1 MLVLGRPPAGATLDL
16 YPGERYFRHH
26 HFSSSQHSHF
36 PGPVFVSR
44 FPFPGVSVH
53 IPLDRSTGVPI
64 FRQIYD
70 GLRRAI
76 LDGRLRPGQRIPSTR
91 SLAADLGVSRLPVL
105 NAYEQLLH
113 EGYLVGRTGSGTFV
127 TRSIPDDLLRSRP
140 ASHLTTRARPGAAIR
155 EGSGPNQPPPTT
167 WSFPVV
173 PFQIGLPA
181 LDLFPQAAWA
191 KLVAREVRAETPER
205 LAYGDPAGLRSLR
218 VVVAEH
224 LRTSRAVRCVADQI
238 LIVPGSQAAL
248 RLAAATLL
256 EPNDRV
262 ALEEPGYFGAH
273 RAFRA
278 AGLQLVPVPVDAEGL
293 NVAVLQRRGTAI
305 RAVYVTPSHQYPLGM
320 TMSARRRFALLDW
333 AARNQAW
340 ILEDDYDSEFRYISR
355 PVGSLQGMDAR
366 DRVIY
371 IGTFSKALCPAVR
384 VGYVV
389 VPPPLWMRF
398 LESRFAFDIFAPTL
412 YQRALAEFLETGHFA
427 RHLRR
432 MRSAYLERRD
442 ALLRGLDRHCRDL
455 VEVHN
460 SDAGLHVTVLLRE
473 GLDDQEIVARLGR
486 RGLAALPLS
495 DSYIGPSRRQ
505 GLLLGFGC
513 TPPQRL
519 HAATRV
525 LSDVLRE

>member
-1 MLVLGRPPAGATLDL
+1 
-16 YPGERYFRHH
+16 
-26 HFSSSQHSHF
+26 
-36 PGPVFVSR
+36 
-44 FPFPGVSVH
+44 VH
-53 IPLDRSTGVPI
+53 IPLDRSIGIPI

-76 LDGRLRPGQRIPSTR
+76 LEGRLRPGQRIPSTR

-127 TRSIPDDLLRSRP
+127 TGNIPDHLLRTQPIGRLTPLPRSGAGTRESRV
-140 ASHLTTRARPGAAIR
+140 
-155 EGSGPNQPPPTT
+155 PNQPSPTS

-181 LDLFPQAAWA
+181 LDLFPRAAWA

-218 VVVAEH
+218 VAIAEH
-224 LRTSRAVRCVADQI
+224 LRTSRAVRCMADQI

-248 RLAAATLL
+248 RLAATTLL

-262 ALEEPGYFGAH
+262 AIEEPGYFGAH

-278 AGLQLVPVPVDAEGL
+278 AGVQMVPVPVDAEGL
-293 NVAVLQRRGTAI
+293 NVAALQRRGAKI

-320 TMSARRRFALLDW
+320 TMSASRRFGLLDR
-333 AARNQAW
+333 ATRHQSW

-355 PVGSLQGMDAR
+355 PVGALQGMDAR

-371 IGTFSKALCPAVR
+371 IGTFSKALFPAVR

-389 VPPPLWMRF
+389 VPPLLWTRF

-412 YQRALAEFLETGHFA
+412 YQRSLAEFLKTGHFA

-442 ALLRGLDRHCRDL
+442 ALLRGLDRHCGDL

-473 GLDDQEIVARLGR
+473 GLDDQDVAARLGR
-486 RGLAALPLS
+486 RGLATAPLS
-495 DSYIGPSRRQ
+495 NSYLGPVRRH
-505 GLLLGFGC
+505 GLLLGFGGA
-513 TPPQRL
+513 PPQRL
-519 HAATRV
+519 SAATRI
-525 LSDVLRE
+525 LGDVLRERTP

>member
-1 MLVLGRPPAGATLDL
+1 M
-16 YPGERYFRHH
+16 
-26 HFSSSQHSHF
+26 
-36 PGPVFVSR
+36 
-44 FPFPGVSVH
+44 H
-53 IPLDRSTGVPI
+53 ILLDRSIRVPI

-91 SLAADLGVSRLPVL
+91 SFAADLGVSRLPVL

-127 TRSIPDDLLRSRP
+127 TGNIPDDLMRSRTTER
-140 ASHLTTRARPGAAIR
+140 LTPRARPVVGTR
-155 EGSGPNQPPPTT
+155 ESAVRNQSSTT
-167 WSFPVV
+167 SWIFPVV

-218 VVVAEH
+218 VAVAEH

-248 RLAAATLL
+248 RLAASTLL

-262 ALEEPGYFGAH
+262 AIEEPGYFGAH

-278 AGLQLVPVPVDAEGL
+278 AGTHLVPVPVDAEGL
-293 NVAVLQRRGTAI
+293 NVAALQRRGAKI

-333 AARNQAW
+333 AARHESW
-340 ILEDDYDSEFRYISR
+340 ILEDDYDSEFRYVSR

-371 IGTFSKALCPAVR
+371 MGTFSKALFPALR

-389 VPPPLWMRF
+389 VPPLLWTRF

-412 YQRALAEFLETGHFA
+412 YQRSLAEFLETGHFA

-432 MRSAYLERRD
+432 MRGAYLERRD
-442 ALLRGLDRHCRDL
+442 ALLRGLERHCDNL

-460 SDAGLHVTVLLRE
+460 SDAGLHVAVLLGE
-473 GLDDQEIVARLGR
+473 GLDDQDVVARLGR

-495 DSYIGPSRRQ
+495 NAYIGPTRRQ

-513 TPPQRL
+513 APPQRL
-519 HAATRV
+519 HAATRI
-525 LSDVLRE
+525 LGDVLREQS

>member
-1 MLVLGRPPAGATLDL
+1 MATLHL
-16 YPGERYFRHH
+16 
-26 HFSSSQHSHF
+26 
-36 PGPVFVSR
+36 
-44 FPFPGVSVH
+44 
-53 IPLDRSTGVPI
+53 PLDRSIGVPI

-91 SLAADLGVSRLPVL
+91 GLAADLGVSRLPVL

-127 TRSIPDDLLRSRP
+127 TRDIPDQLLRSPAIARLTPSSRPGTGVRERGVSNPPSP
-140 ASHLTTRARPGAAIR
+140 AS
-155 EGSGPNQPPPTT
+155 

-181 LDLFPQAAWA
+181 LDLFPQAVWA
-191 KLVAREVRAETPER
+191 KLVARQVRAETSER

-218 VVVAEH
+218 VAIAEH

-238 LIVPGSQAAL
+238 LILPGSQAAL
-248 RLAAATLL
+248 RLAAETLL

-262 ALEEPGYFGAH
+262 AIEEPGYFGAH

-278 AGLQLVPVPVDAEGL
+278 ARAQLVPVPVDADGL
-293 NVAVLQRRGTAI
+293 NVAALQRRGASI

-320 TMSARRRFALLDW
+320 TMSASRRFALLDW

-371 IGTFSKALCPAVR
+371 LGTFSKALFPAVR

-389 VPPPLWMRF
+389 VPPPLWTRF

-412 YQRALAEFLETGHFA
+412 YQRSLADFLKTGHFA

-442 ALLRGLDRHCRDL
+442 ALLRGLVRYCGDH
-455 VEVHN
+455 VQVHN

-473 GLDDQEIVARLGR
+473 GLDDQEVAARLGR
-486 RGLAALPLS
+486 RGLATAPLS
-495 DSYIGPSRRQ
+495 NAYVGPVQRQ

-513 TPPQRL
+513 AGPQRL
-519 HAATRV
+519 HAATRI
-525 LSDVLRE
+525 LGEVLRERAGQ

>member
-1 MLVLGRPPAGATLDL
+1 MHLP
-16 YPGERYFRHH
+16 
-26 HFSSSQHSHF
+26 
-36 PGPVFVSR
+36 
-44 FPFPGVSVH
+44 
-53 IPLDRSTGVPI
+53 IDRSIGTPI

-127 TRSIPDDLLRSRP
+127 TGNIPDDLLRPRP
-140 ASHLTTRARPGAAIR
+140 IGRLTPRPRSGTAIRARATP
-155 EGSGPNQPPPTT
+155 SQQPPTS

-218 VVVAEH
+218 LAIAEH

-262 ALEEPGYFGAH
+262 AIEEPGYFGAH

-278 AGLQLVPVPVDAEGL
+278 AGAQLVPVPVDAEGL
-293 NVAVLQRRGTAI
+293 NVAALHRRGAKI

-333 AARNQAW
+333 AARHQAW

-355 PVGSLQGMDAR
+355 PVGALQGMDAR

-371 IGTFSKALCPAVR
+371 IGTFSKALFPAVR

-389 VPPPLWMRF
+389 VPPLLWTRF

-412 YQRALAEFLETGHFA
+412 YQRSLAEFLKTGQFA

-442 ALLRGLDRHCRDL
+442 ALLRGLDRHCGDL
-455 VEVHN
+455 VNVHN

-473 GLDDQEIVARLGR
+473 GLDDLEIVARLGR
-486 RGLAALPLS
+486 CALAAMPLS
-495 DSYIGPSRRQ
+495 DSYVGSIRQQ

-513 TPPQRL
+513 APPQRL
-519 HAATRV
+519 HAATRI
-525 LSDVLRE
+525 LGEVLRERA

>member
-1 MLVLGRPPAGATLDL
+1 MHL
-16 YPGERYFRHH
+16 
-26 HFSSSQHSHF
+26 
-36 PGPVFVSR
+36 
-44 FPFPGVSVH
+44 
-53 IPLDRSTGVPI
+53 PLDRGIGVPI

-127 TRSIPDDLLRSRP
+127 TGSIPDQLLRSR
-140 ASHLTTRARPGAAIR
+140 AIGRLTPSSRPVADVRERAV
-155 EGSGPNQPPPTT
+155 PNQPSPTS

-181 LDLFPQAAWA
+181 LDLFPHAVWA
-191 KLVAREVRAETPER
+191 RLVAREVRAETPER
-205 LAYGDPAGLRSLR
+205 LAYGDPAGLRGLR
-218 VVVAEH
+218 IAIAEH
-224 LRTSRAVRCVADQI
+224 LRTSRAVRCVADRI

-262 ALEEPGYFGAH
+262 AIEEPGYFGAH

-278 AGLQLVPVPVDAEGL
+278 AGAQLVPVPVDAEGL
-293 NVAVLQRRGTAI
+293 NVAALQRRGKNI

-320 TMSARRRFALLDW
+320 TMSATRRFALLDW
-333 AARNQAW
+333 AERHQAW

-355 PVGSLQGMDAR
+355 PVGSLQGVDAR

-371 IGTFSKALCPAVR
+371 MGTFSKALFPAVR

-389 VPPPLWMRF
+389 VPPPLWTRF

-412 YQRALAEFLETGHFA
+412 YQRSLAEFLKTGQFA

-442 ALLRGLDRHCRDL
+442 ALLRGLDRHCGDL
-455 VEVHN
+455 VQVHN

-473 GLDDQEIVARLGR
+473 GLDDQDVAARLGR
-486 RGLAALPLS
+486 RGVATAPLS
-495 DSYIGPSRRQ
+495 NSYVGPVRRQ

-513 TPPQRL
+513 AQPQRL
-519 HAATRV
+519 HAATRI
-525 LSDVLRE
+525 LGDVLRERRDEPGLKMRNDIVTARPNADKNR